1 MSVQN
6 LDKEL
11 GVTMKKWEI
20 MKAHEED
27 GAEIEAY
34 SRVTVDGW
42 VDVPNPTWNWG
53 AWVYRVKE

>member
-1 MSVQN
+1 MSTKD

-11 GVTMKKWEI
+11 GVTMKKWEV
-20 MKAHEED
+20 MKAHEG

-42 VDVPNPTWNWG
+42 KDCKDPIWNWG
-53 AWVYRVKE
+53 VFVYRVKE